1 MSLHPRT
8 QYAVPAETARV
19 AKTCLPHG
27 HPYLRLS
34 DELGPLF

>member
-1 MSLHPRT
+1 MLLHPRT

-19 AKTCLPHG
+19 AKACLPYR